1 MSISHDT
8 PGLSDAATKTAARY
22 GASLV
27 AATERF
33 DLTEPGAMN
42 KPDAPVHVEY
52 DVAALDGST
61 GITIEDPKRP
71 LTVDEA
77 RDAAADLLLAADLLQ
92 LGVTA

>member
-8 PGLSDAATKTAARY
+8 PGLQAAATDTAGRY

-33 DLTEPGAMN
+33 DLTEQGAMN
-42 KPDAPVHVEY
+42 GPNEPVHVEY

-77 RDAAADLLLAADLLQ
+77 RAAAADLLLAADLFQ